1 MEVFANEKQ
10 VVMADKK
17 RPAGSK
23 IKDRIALFS
32 GESDLLID
40 RLSFWKMKSAYQ

>member
-1 MEVFANEKQ
+1 VEVFANEKQ

-17 RPAGSK
+17 RAAGSK